1 MSTQDE
7 PQTSMKDLVEY
18 MARSLV
24 DNPEAVSVTEIR
36 GGRSIIYELT
46 VAPEDKGWVIGKR
59 GRVANAMRSMLR
71 VASCT
76 REAPR
81 TTLEIV

>member
-7 PQTSMKDLVEY
+7 PQTSMKALVEY
-18 MARSLV
+18 IARSLV
-24 DNPEAVSVTEIR
+24 DDPDAVSVTEIH
-36 GGRSIIYELT
+36 GGRSIIYELV
-46 VAPEDKGWVIGKR
+46 VAPDDKGLVIGKR
-59 GRVANAMRSMLR
+59 GRVANAMRAMLR

-76 REAPR
+76 RDAPR